1 LSNLVKRTLSG
12 AVFVAVVIGSIWL
25 HPYIYAVMMLA
36 VIVWSML
43 EFYDIVIKDRVRTGK
58 LTGVLI
64 GVSLFTAS
72 FFYVQDVVSG
82 DVFLFF
88 IPLLVFL
95 FISQLYSENHYTFRA
110 IAYTLT
116 GVVYIALPF
125 SLCNG
130 LVFPFNDQYTPDILL
145 GFFLLLWTNDTFA
158 YLTGIAFGRHR
169 LFERISPKKSWEG
182 FWGGLI
188 CTAALSFVV
197 AKLFPV
203 LPYYHWLTMAVII
216 VVFGVYGDLIE
227 SLLKRNLKIKDSG
240 HFLPGHGGIL
250 DRFDAVLPAAPM
262 VYFYLKLSV
271 F

>member
-1 LSNLVKRTLSG
+1 MSNLVKRTLSG

-95 FISQLYSENHYTFRA
+95 FSFANLKKEHYLCVIVPCLILLSR
-110 IAYTLT
+110 IAY
-116 GVVYIALPF
+116 
-125 SLCNG
+125 
-130 LVFPFNDQYTPDILL
+130 Q
-145 GFFLLLWTNDTFA
+145 
-158 YLTGIAFGRHR
+158 
-169 LFERISPKKSWEG
+169 
-182 FWGGLI
+182 
-188 CTAALSFVV
+188 
-197 AKLFPV
+197 
-203 LPYYHWLTMAVII
+203 
-216 VVFGVYGDLIE
+216 
-227 SLLKRNLKIKDSG
+227 LK
-240 HFLPGHGGIL
+240 
-250 DRFDAVLPAAPM
+250 
-262 VYFYLKLSV
+262 Y
-271 F
+271 